1 MGKMGIQFD
10 GFRELAEAIDRSG
23 KDLNKIVEEA
33 LEATQQAVNDAL
45 IPAAAPY
52 ARKGLKGYAT
62 GAMYGAIMQDPQV
75 VWKGTVAQI
84 GSGFTTN
91 DGATRDGFFHSIF
104 VMYGTPR
111 MEKDQRIFNAIK
123 GTKTKKNV
131 ADIQKDV
138 MQKHFELGGGNS

>member
-1 MGKMGIQFD
+1 MGKISIQFD
-10 GFRELAEAIDRSG
+10 GFRELTEAIDRAG
-23 KDLNKIVEEA
+23 KDLNEAVEEA
-33 LEATQQAVNDAL
+33 LESSQQVVNDAL

-52 ARKGLKGYAT
+52 ARQGLKGYAT
-62 GAMYGAIMQDPQV
+62 GAMYGAIQTDQQV
-75 VWKGTVAQI
+75 RWKGTTAEI

-91 DGATRDGFFHSIF
+91 SGATQDGFYHSIF

-131 ADIQKDV
+131 ADIQKEV
-138 MQKHFELGGGNS
+138 MQKHFELGGES